1 MSRVGKTCRRAA
13 AAALVLACWSAAG
26 LPAFGAA
33 AARAGSAPAAT
44 PGPSSE
50 ETDRLTPKEAGREF
64 LRDAGRIWSAPA
76 RLRAR
81 DLAPVFVLGVAA
93 TILVA
98 SDGTV
103 RDGIQS
109 YAGRHAWVG
118 DAAPVITHLGGAGG
132 LAAAGAF
139 LGAGLLFKDGRA
151 RDTGYLAA
159 SAILQSFLADTFLK
173 GLAGR
178 QRPLAAGGLDHWA
191 GPAGF
196 YKRFE
201 KGRSEFYD
209 SFPSGHSAA
218 AFALA
223 TVVSLQ
229 YRHEPWVGVLSYTLA
244 TAVGLSRLALDK
256 HWLSDVVAGAAVGHF
271 VGRLVVHNHGR
282 RPRLV
287 PTLACFRRGF
297 VLGLSYDP
305 GPPGR

>member
-1 MSRVGKTCRRAA
+1 MNRFGTTCRRVS
-13 AAALVLACWSAAG
+13 AAALVLACWSAAVI
-26 LPAFGAA
+26 PAFAA
-33 AARAGSAPAAT
+33 PGQAGSAPAETADA
-44 PGPSSE
+44 PRQ
-50 ETDRLTPKEAGREF
+50 ETDRLTPKEAGKEF

-81 DLAPVFVLGVAA
+81 DLAPAFVLGVAA

-98 SDGTV
+98 SDGTA

-109 YAGRHAWVG
+109 YVGRHAWIG
-118 DAAPVITHLGGAGG
+118 DVAPAVTQLGGPVGF
-132 LAAAGAF
+132 AAAGAF
-139 LGAGLLFKDGRA
+139 FGAGLLFKDDRA

-159 SAILQSFLADTFLK
+159 SAILQSFLVDAFLK

-178 QRPLAAGGLDHWA
+178 ERPLAADGLDHWA

-196 YKRFE
+196 FKRF
-201 KGRSEFYD
+201 KGGRSDFYD

-229 YRHEPWVGVLSYTLA
+229 YRHQPWVGALSYTLA

-271 VGRLVVHNHGR
+271 VARLVVRNHGR

-287 PTLACFRRGF
+287 PTLACFRRGI
-297 VLGLSYDP
+297 VLGISYDP